1 MVFHAFQ
8 HSHRFGPLLHVFG
21 EFFKVF
27 FSPGTPKNAGFHGVI
42 LLTWASSRNI
52 LHFLIE
58 AVHNH
63 RANIPI
69 PSLLPVEG

>member
-1 MVFHAFQ
+1 M
-8 HSHRFGPLLHVFG
+8 
-21 EFFKVF
+21 
-27 FSPGTPKNAGFHGVI
+27 
-42 LLTWASSRNI
+42 LTVTQTLRLQDRNI

-63 RANIPI
+63 RANLPI